1 MTFTRTWR
9 VGHRWACLA
18 VEAAVTGP
26 ALGRI
31 VWSHTPP
38 RQWSADELEAYGRG
52 RNAALAALA
61 AELGERPILIL
72 SAEMEH

>member
-1 MTFTRTWR
+1 MSITRSWR
-9 VGHRWACLA
+9 VGHYWACLTVDA
-18 VEAAVTGP
+18 GPTGP

-31 VWSHTPP
+31 TWRPAAP
-38 RQWSADELEAYGRG
+38 RQWSAQDLEAYGRG
-52 RNAALAALA
+52 RNVALAALA

>member
-31 VWSHTPP
+31 SWHPAPP
-38 RQWSADELEAYGRG
+38 RQWSAQDLEAYGRG
-52 RNAALAALA
+52 RNVALAALA

-72 SAEMEH
+72 PAEMEH

>member
-1 MTFTRTWR
+1 VTLTRSWR
-9 VGHRWACLA
+9 VGAHLA
-18 VEAAVTGP
+18 VLLVDAGPTGP

-31 VWSHTPP
+31 TWHPAPP
-38 RQWSADELEAYGRG
+38 RQWSAQDLEAYGRG
-52 RNAALAALA
+52 RNVALAALA